1 MTLATHGLSY
11 PRTRV
16 QAYRVG
22 PRGPYFT
29 RHRLLLLEGAGED
42 ELTRS
47 VKACAK
53 YYGWNGVH
61 TRDSDGVMESVHL
74 ERLDGFTEAKG
85 VPDWYWWHEELGQHF
100 WSELKGAN
108 GHLSPYQKRE
118 IPSMRKGGVVVF
130 VWYPRDA
137 LSIEN
142 TFRYGLGAGGGTK

>member
-1 MTLATHGLSY
+1 MSIAIRGLSF
-11 PRTRV
+11 PATRA
-16 QAYRVG
+16 QAYRVA

-29 RHRLLLLEGAGED
+29 RHRLLLLEGAGEE

-85 VPDWYWWHEELGQHF
+85 APDWLFWHEELGQHF
-100 WSELKGAN
+100 WAELKGAT
-108 GHLSPYQKRE
+108 GHLSAYQKRE
-118 IPSMRKGGVVVF
+118 IPSMRKGGAVVF

-137 LSIEN
+137 VTIERV
-142 TFRYGLGAGGGTK
+142 FQYGLEDHA